1 MGLKGITTRVSGTQK
16 VTLVK
21 GGGGGGGGSDPPPPN
36 GPLPRTFP
44 RGTLHSGSVLSV
56 FYSRLKGILL
66 P

>member
-21 GGGGGGGGSDPPPPN
+21 GGGGGGN
-36 GPLPRTFP
+36 FPLPRTFP

>member
-1 MGLKGITTRVSGTQK
+1 MGLKGITTRVRGTQK

-21 GGGGGGGGSDPPPPN
+21 GGGGGGGN
-36 GPLPRTFP
+36 LPLPRTFP